1 MKLLPLILFLPL
13 ISCEVLPTAKLADG
27 SIITGGGTIFAKSQ
41 SKSVTVTH
49 PNGLAMTY
57 SSTGHDETVVP
68 TKVIASKTTL
78 GLAGYARDAFRT
90 SEGTKRVLSGHDVE
104 KTGIQSTERVE
115 LKKLDIPE
123 EAPLEV
129 APAITSAAQ

>member
-1 MKLLPLILFLPL
+1 
-13 ISCEVLPTAKLADG
+13 
-27 SIITGGGTIFAKSQ
+27 
-41 SKSVTVTH
+41 
-49 PNGLAMTY
+49 MTY
-57 SSTGHDETVVP
+57 GSTGHDETVVP

-115 LKKLDIPE
+115 LKKLDIPP
-123 EAPLEV
+123 EAPLEL
-129 APAITSAAQ
+129 APVTAAPIQ